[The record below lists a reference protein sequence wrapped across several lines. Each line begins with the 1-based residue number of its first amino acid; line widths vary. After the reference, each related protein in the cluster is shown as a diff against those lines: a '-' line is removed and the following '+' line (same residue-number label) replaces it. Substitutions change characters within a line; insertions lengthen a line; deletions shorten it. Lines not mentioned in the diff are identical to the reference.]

1 MPLRVGEVVVTG
13 LPPTDAFPGELFKF
27 LMEGNG
33 GELALHAH
41 DLHPLAVGFQ
51 LLHLGIDIALVSG
64 GHKTRSR
71 TVCRTDMNG
80 VSVEHKA
87 RPCDFGGGLPLGP
100 WHSDFRVGL

>member
-1 MPLRVGEVVVTG
+1 MSLRVGEVVVTG

-51 LLHLGIDIALVSG
+51 LLHLGIDIALVSD
-64 GHKTRSR
+64 GHKTRCH
-71 TVCRTDMNG
+71 TVCRTNMNG
-80 VSVEHKA
+80 ASVGHKA
-87 RPCDFGGGLPLGP
+87 RPCDFGGGLPLDP